1 MTRKSNTD
9 FAAAKNTA
17 RTVDPLRAKA
27 TQNTSDTKGAKGTP
41 DTDRTEYRFNARF
54 TPEQWHFLEEK
65 KWQESA
71 KNHKQTSITAILQ
84 QYVEADMK
92 KHPEILKSIDELN
105 S

>member
-1 MTRKSNTD
+1 MTMPKKPD
-9 FAAAKNTA
+9 FTA
-17 RTVDPLRAKA
+17 NKTTTTPAVDPLRAKA
-27 TQNTSDTKGAKGTP
+27 TKGTTNTP
-41 DTDRTEYRFNARF
+41 DTKATKDAKEEYRFNARF

-84 QYVEADMK
+84 NYVEADMK
-92 KHPEILKSIDELN
+92 KHPEILKTIDELN